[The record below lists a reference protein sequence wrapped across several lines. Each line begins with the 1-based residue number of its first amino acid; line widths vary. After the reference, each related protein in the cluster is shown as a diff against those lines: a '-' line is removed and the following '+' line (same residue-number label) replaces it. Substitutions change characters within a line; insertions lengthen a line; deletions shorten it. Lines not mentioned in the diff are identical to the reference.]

1 MPAHKKNQEDL
12 IIKQIHIWVNKTD
25 YYKLKI
31 ICVEKDITINKFV
44 RNLIKNAIE

>member
-1 MPAHKKNQEDL
+1 MPALKKNKEDL
-12 IIKQIHIWVNKTD
+12 INKQIHIRANKND